1 MSTLSEFFQT
11 TSVESLR
18 EKALLADGIDI
29 LGVYCL
35 HTGKRIGTFE
45 AEELEFA
52 ISDEIDEDD
61 DSIIDALLVRVV
73 ASMRPTPALNKP
85 DRLTIQNLCSK
96 RPVDALAYL
105 ANRLHAHRSFVGNR
119 DDGMLSPL
127 IARIALHRQWTALY
141 QAGVDLTP
149 WVHWLLEIDAKMNL
163 HDVTPPCVTVDRLN
177 KLILTNAGTP
187 LLSMVTVEN
196 NVQMLAT
203 FESWVFER
211 IDAFDKRDNEL
222 AAQGRW
228 TRGNTMSGPAF
239 IRSWITNPEI
249 ANKKL
254 AEDFKKKQRAA
265 NGVGRPKS
273 ERTKKL
279 DARVAGFLGMLD
291 DILASKNPI
300 DDSPIPAA
308 KPRAKLLTGGMLK
321 FAPKKEV

>member
-1 MSTLSEFFQT
+1 MSILSEFFTET
-11 TSVESLR
+11 TVESLR

-45 AEELEFA
+45 AEEIEFA
-52 ISDEIDEDD
+52 INDEISEDD

-85 DRLTIQNLCSK
+85 DRLTLQNLCSK

-105 ANRLHAHRSFVGNR
+105 ANRLHGSRGLIANR
-119 DDGMLSPL
+119 NDGALSPL

-163 HDVTPPCVTVDRLN
+163 HDVTPPCIALDRAN
-177 KLILTNAGTP
+177 NWIITNNGTP
-187 LLSMVTVEN
+187 LMSMVTIEN
-196 NVQMLAT
+196 APAMLAN
-203 FESWVFER
+203 FEAWVFER
-211 IDAFDKRDNEL
+211 IESFDKRDAEMSKQ
-222 AAQGRW
+222 ARW
-228 TRGNTMSGPAF
+228 TRGNTMAGPAF
-239 IRSWITNPEI
+239 IRSWISNPEI

-254 AEDFKKKQRAA
+254 AEELKKKTAKK

-279 DARVAGFLGMLD
+279 DERVAGFLSTLD

-300 DDSPIPAA
+300 ESTDVPV
-308 KPRAKLLTGGMLK
+308 KPRAKLLMGGMLK
-321 FAPKKEV
+321 FASKKES